1 MKWTVLIQLTPLL
14 AMLAV
19 AAVIDARERRIPNW
33 LTFGLLTAGVV
44 RAGFIGWSSPSG
56 AAAGVAHSLLGVLV
70 GASVPLVLFM
80 LKAVGGG
87 DVKLMAAIGA
97 WIGPAPVIVVLLI
110 EKVVGL
116 VMVLVQAAYEGRV
129 LALFR
134 NSALIAT
141 NFAYASEI
149 GMQNAVA
156 NGKACKSIS
165 RRLPFAV
172 PTLIATCL
180 VALLN
185 TFAWS

>member
-1 MKWTVLIQLTPLL
+1 MKWSVVIQLAPLL
-14 AMLAV
+14 VMLAV
-19 AAVIDARERRIPNW
+19 AAVIDARQRRIPNW
-33 LTFGLLTAGVV
+33 LTFGLLIAGVV
-44 RAGFIGWSSPSG
+44 RAAAMGWSSHTG
-56 AAAGVAHSLLGVLV
+56 LAAGIGHSLLGMLV
-70 GASVPLVLFM
+70 GGSVPLVLFA

-97 WIGPAPVIVVLLI
+97 WIGPEPVIAVLVI

-116 VMVLVQAAYEGRV
+116 VMVLAQATYEGRT

-149 GMQNAVA
+149 GLENAVE
-156 NGKACKSIS
+156 NGKACRSIG

-172 PTLIATCL
+172 PVLVATCV
-180 VALLN
+180 VALMN
-185 TFAWS
+185 TFAGS